1 MAEYC
6 TAPKEAIVAI
16 PQGVTAVEACGIPVA
31 GVTAYQSI
39 VSRVKK
45 GDRLFIN
52 GGSGGV
58 GSYGIQIAKVVGCH
72 VTTTC
77 SGRNVEFCRG
87 LGADEVVD
95 YTKGDVI
102 EVFKSKGWRFDHVV
116 DNVGTNDELVWRCG
130 EYLNEG
136 AVYVKVSSDLSIHSF
151 VDSWKRKFT
160 PGFLGG
166 VKRKV
171 EGFWPAIK
179 SEDIVTIAKWV
190 QEGKVKAVVD
200 HKFKFEEGPQAF
212 EKLKTGRAR
221 GKIVVEVAS
230 EA

>member
-6 TAPKEAIVAI
+6 AAPKEAIVAV
-16 PQGVTAVEACGIPVA
+16 PNGVSAVEACGAPVA
-31 GVTAYQSI
+31 GITAFQSI
-39 VSRVKK
+39 VPRVEK

-77 SGRNVEFCRG
+77 SGRNVEFCRE

-95 YTKGDVI
+95 YTKGNVV
-102 EVFKSKGWRFDHVV
+102 EVFKEKGWKFDHVV

-136 AVYVKVSSDLSIHSF
+136 AVYVKVSSDLSLHSF

-166 VKRKV
+166 VRRKV
-171 EGFWPAIK
+171 EGFWPSISADDLRTLAGWIG
-179 SEDIVTIAKWV
+179 E
-190 QEGKVKAVVD
+190 EKVKAIVD
-200 HKFKFEEGPQAF
+200 HEFKFEEAPQAF

-230 EA
+230 ET